1 MKLETGGQAAA
12 QALINHGVDTIFT
25 LCGGH
30 LNPIYVN
37 LENTDIKFFD
47 TRHEQAAV
55 WMAEAY
61 GRLMRKPGVAM
72 VTAGPGFTNAL
83 TPVASAWMA
92 STPLVLISGCVG
104 INMIEKLDLQDIRQ
118 APVIEPMVKKAFVC
132 HKPERIPEF
141 IDLAFR
147 EAISGRPGPVYL
159 ELPVDVLA
167 AATPE
172 DAEVKIP
179 VTRVTSRAV
188 DREKTLELVEMIQG
202 AKKPII
208 LMGSGAWYS
217 DAGAELAELADKIGI
232 PIFSQTNGRG
242 VVPDDHPFC
251 FGGISGIRP
260 GAGLYASFCTDLV
273 VLLGTRLNLFT
284 LFGDTFN
291 PEAKMV
297 QVDIEPE
304 EIGRNRQID
313 LAVMSDIK
321 AFVNELNHTI
331 DQNKN
336 AKALQEQFFGWIT
349 ELHSEDQKSKD
360 TAAEQWESD
369 AVPIHPMRMAK
380 EVNAFMNQEDDIIVT
395 DGGDTTIWL
404 NITRTFQQAGHYLD
418 YGIFGSLGGGIPYAN
433 TAKYL
438 FPEKRVL
445 LMSGDG
451 SMGFNFMEL
460 ERAISKQIPIVV
472 IISNDQGWGMIRH
485 SQEVRLGHAINEVT
499 ELGILEYHK
508 YVEAMGG
515 VGFLVEKPD
524 DIRAA
529 LDEAFKSGKVACINV
544 LTDPTTVSPG
554 SIALANVGAYKL

>member
-1 MKLETGGQAAA
+1 
-12 QALINHGVDTIFT
+12 
-25 LCGGH
+25 
-30 LNPIYVN
+30 
-37 LENTDIKFFD
+37 
-47 TRHEQAAV
+47 
-55 WMAEAY
+55 
-61 GRLMRKPGVAM
+61 
-72 VTAGPGFTNAL
+72 
-83 TPVASAWMA
+83 
-92 STPLVLISGCVG
+92 
-104 INMIEKLDLQDIRQ
+104 
-118 APVIEPMVKKAFVC
+118 
-132 HKPERIPEF
+132 
-141 IDLAFR
+141 
-147 EAISGRPGPVYL
+147 L

-167 AATPE
+167 AAP
-172 DAEVKIP
+172 AEEADIKIP

-188 DREKTLELVEMIQG
+188 DREKALELAEMIRH
-202 AKKPII
+202 AHKPII
-208 LMGSGAWYS
+208 LLGSGAWYS

-260 GAGLYASFCTDLV
+260 GAGLYASFSTDLAI
-273 VLLGTRLNLFT
+273 LLGTRLNLFT

-313 LAVMSDIK
+313 LPVLSDIK
-321 AFVNELNHTI
+321 AFVNELTQII

-336 AKALQEQFFGWIT
+336 AQALKAQFSDWIS
-349 ELHSEDQKSKD
+349 ELHSEDKKSKD
-360 TAAEQWESD
+360 TAQEQWDSD

-380 EVNAFMNQEDDIIVT
+380 EVNAFMDQEDDIIVT

-404 NITRTFQQAGHYLD
+404 NITRTFRQAGHYLD
-418 YGIFGSLGGGIPYAN
+418 YGIFGCLGGGIPYAN

-438 FPEKRVL
+438 FPDKRVL

-451 SMGFNFMEL
+451 SMGFNFMEF

-485 SQEVRLGHAINEVT
+485 SQEVRLGHAINAVT
-499 ELGILEYHK
+499 ELGILQYQK

-515 VGFLVEKPD
+515 VGFLVEKPN
-524 DIRAA
+524 DIRPA
-529 LDEAFKSGKVACINV
+529 LNEAFKSRKVACINV